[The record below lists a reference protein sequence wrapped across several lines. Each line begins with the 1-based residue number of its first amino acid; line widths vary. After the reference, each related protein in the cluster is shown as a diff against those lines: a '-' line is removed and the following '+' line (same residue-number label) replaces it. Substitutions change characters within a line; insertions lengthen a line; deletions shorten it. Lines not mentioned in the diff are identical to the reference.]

1 MIWRLIFW
9 AIWLT
14 QEYFFL
20 YEIFANR
27 PYRSKLY
34 WGILDEKSNMIEEY
48 FELLAMPRER
58 IMFRSHFENNGTTL
72 RWQQLLRGLSSVQKE
87 ELKVFVSHTVSE
99 LKTLPCPEQ
108 FREILPFYLIK
119 YKGKEEKLSSGSEQL
134 SLFDDSGIVVEDE

>member
-14 QEYFFL
+14 QEYFFP

-48 FELLAMPRER
+48 FELLAMPRKL
-58 IMFRSHFENNGTTL
+58 IMFRSHFENNGPIL
-72 RWQQLLRGLSSVQKE
+72 RWQQLFRGLSSVQKE
-87 ELKVFVSHTVSE
+87 ELMVFVSHTVSE

-108 FREILPFYLIK
+108 FREILSFYLIK

-134 SLFDDSGIVVEDE
+134 SLFDDSDIVVEDE